1 MTGRVIQT
9 VDASTA
15 SDDIEAILKA
25 DGCVI
30 IRDLID
36 HGVIDGLLADMAPY
50 LAKKPKGE
58 GNFAGFETKRLH
70 SLFTKSDRVGDFVT
84 NDNILSVMDLAL
96 GPYCDNYQISSN
108 SITAIGPGESV
119 QPLHRDD
126 LLYPLAHPSKRNACC
141 TAFWA
146 LTDFTAENGA
156 TRAVPGSHLWDDER
170 KPREDETVQAV
181 MSKGSAC
188 IFLGATYHG
197 GGANATNN
205 QWRIGMFSGY
215 LLGWLRQEQN
225 FYMAVPPE
233 IAREMPEK
241 LARLLGY
248 AIHKPFLG
256 WVQDIQDPWDVLQG
270 YEELSKGG
278 DDQFADGADKLGQ
291 GAEVRIV
298 AAGPASEDSPPTVV
312 RPSANSIRE
321 VGPSTP
327 GQEIDAI
334 LETDGCVIIR
344 DLLPHSLINT
354 LLDDLKPYLDHKPT
368 GESDFLG
375 MKTKRLHSLFS
386 KTSHLTDFVANDK
399 VLAAVD
405 SALGPYCDTYQLS
418 SNSISAIGPD
428 ETPQSLH
435 RGDQLYPL
443 DRSSRR
449 NLACTAFWALTDF
462 TAENGATRV
471 VPGSH
476 LWPDDR
482 EPREDEAVQAVMPKG
497 SVCIFLGGTYHA
509 GSANRAP
516 GQWRIGMFSGYIL
529 GWLRQEQ
536 NFYLGAPPDVARKLP
551 EKLGRLLGYSLH
563 KPFLGWVEDFQDPWD
578 VLQGYEELSAGGKD
592 LFADGADDPVQGATV
607 KAI

>member
-1 MTGRVIQT
+1 MARRAIQT
-9 VDASTA
+9 VDAGT
-15 SDDIEAILKA
+15 DGGVIEGILKA

-36 HGVIDGLLADMAPY
+36 HGVIDELLSDMAPY

-58 GNFAGFETKRLH
+58 ANFVGFETKRLH
-70 SLFTKSDRVGDFVT
+70 SLFTKSGRVGDFVT
-84 NDNILSVMDLAL
+84 HDGILSVMDEAL
-96 GPYCDNYQISSN
+96 GPYCDTYQMSSN
-108 SITAIGPGESV
+108 SITAIGPNESV

-126 LLYPLAHPSKRNACC
+126 LLYPLAHPSERNAVC

-156 TRAVPGSHLWDDER
+156 TRVVPGSHLWDDER
-170 KPREDETVQAV
+170 RPREDETVQAI

-188 IFLGATYHG
+188 VFVGATYHG
-197 GGANATNN
+197 GGANTTAD

-248 AIHKPFLG
+248 SLHKPFLG

-278 DDQFADGADKLGQ
+278 DDQFADGADRIVQ
-291 GAEVRIV
+291 GADVKIV
-298 AAGPASEDSPPTVV
+298 SASSSAAPTAA
-312 RPSANSIRE
+312 RPTGNSVRE

-327 GQEIDAI
+327 SQDINAI
-334 LETDGCVIIR
+334 LEADGCVIIR
-344 DLLPHSLINT
+344 DLLPHDLIDT
-354 LLDDLKPYLDHKPT
+354 LLDDLEPYLARKPT

-375 MKTKRLHSLFS
+375 MQTKRLHSLFS
-386 KTSHLTDFVANDK
+386 KTSHLTDFVANDT

-405 SALGPYCDTYQLS
+405 GALGPYCDTYQLS
-418 SNSISAIGPD
+418 SNSISAIGPN
-428 ETPQSLH
+428 ETPQALH

-443 DRSSRR
+443 DHGTRR

-482 EPREDEAVQAVMPKG
+482 EPRDDEAVQAVMPKG

-509 GSANRAP
+509 SSANRSP
-516 GQWRIGMFSGYIL
+516 GEWRIGMFSGYIL

-536 NFYLGAPPDVARKLP
+536 NFYLGAPPEVARDLP

-578 VLQGYEELSAGGKD
+578 VLQGYEELSIGGTD
-592 LFADGADDPVQGATV
+592 LFADGASDPVQGSAV
-607 KAI
+607 RAI